1 MKRICLL
8 YGDTGGGH
16 RSSAKAIMQGFNI
29 LLGERV
35 GGVGENGVT
44 LELVNG
50 LDYTP
55 PAFRGLTDGYPI
67 WVNYARTIYALGFKA
82 SNKRRRVVALR
93 NVLEPI
99 SEKVAAELIQDHPAD
114 LYVSCHPVFNHALPF
129 AIAAARRSSRF
140 VHVVTDLVS
149 GHVMHFSP
157 EVDHCIVPTDEA
169 REEAI
174 RNFVRIDKISV
185 VGQPVAPDFRE
196 RMGAREAVRQSLG
209 LRDDAPMAL
218 LVGGGDGMGRLEITA
233 RELALSNLPVQ
244 VVVIAGRNQTV
255 RDNLEFINP
264 RVPFFK
270 VLGFV
275 DNMPE
280 LMGAADLIITKAGPG
295 TICEAFI
302 AGLPIMLYDAVPGQE
317 EGNIDYVVSKGAGAW
332 CPSPIAVLK
341 QIRHWLSNPDELAAM
356 RAASAALAK
365 PEAAID
371 IARVLMRF
379 L

>member
-16 RSSAKAIMQGFNI
+16 RSAAKAIMHALSI
-29 LLGERV
+29 VLGEES
-35 GGVGENGVT
+35 GVA

-67 WVNYARTIYALGFKA
+67 WVNYARTLYALGFKA

-93 NVLEPI
+93 NALEPV

-149 GHVMHFSP
+149 GHVMHYSP
-157 EVDHCIVPTDEA
+157 EVDHCIVPTEEA

-185 VGQPVAPDFRE
+185 IGQPVAPDFRA
-196 RMGAREAVRQSLG
+196 RMGARDAVRKQLG
-209 LRDDAPMAL
+209 LREDLLMAL
-218 LVGGGDGMGRLEITA
+218 LAGGGDGMGRLEITA
-233 RELALSNLPVQ
+233 RELALSNLPLQ
-244 VVVIAGRNQTV
+244 VIAIAGRNQTV
-255 RDNLEFINP
+255 RENLEFINP
-264 RVPFFK
+264 RVPYFK

-280 LMGAADLIITKAGPG
+280 LMGAADMIITKAGPG
-295 TICEAFI
+295 TICESFI
-302 AGLPIMLYDAVPGQE
+302 AGLPILLYDAVPGQE
-317 EGNIDYVVSKGAGAW
+317 EGNIDYVVSKGTGAW
-332 CPSPIAVLK
+332 CPSPLAVLK
-341 QIRHWLSNPDELAAM
+341 QIRHWLAHPDELARM
-356 RAASAALAK
+356 RSASLALAK
-365 PEAAID
+365 PDAAID
-371 IARVLMRF
+371 IARVLLQF